1 MSELAIVFDLD
12 RVDEVVVVAPLGD
25 ESSFRYFDIHS
36 QANRVMRA
44 MDDESV
50 LGVVVDLAN
59 VENLGWVMTSAI
71 VRLVR
76 NLDYRGGLAVY
87 CSASRSIFDQFSAMK
102 LGNPWSHHETR
113 DEGVAAIR
121 SLLSNPGTPTAGDA

>member
-1 MSELAIVFDLD
+1 MSELAKVFDLD
-12 RVDEVVVVAPLGD
+12 HVDEVVVVAPLGD

-87 CSASRSIFDQFSAMK
+87 CSASKSNINQFSSMK
-102 LGNPWSHHETR
+102 LGQPWTHLDSR
-113 DEGVAAIR
+113 DDGVALIR
-121 SLLSNPGTPTAGDA
+121 ELIVGGAQAAEEG